1 MMFSTGIIVL
11 LLVLA
16 LCIALFQLQD
26 GFVSYSID
34 IGSGVTMVT
43 GDYISDAVW
52 HTIEVRR
59 VGLSVTMTID
69 NTNTYST
76 NLQGNSVIFDIL
88 TNEIYAGGHD
98 QAVLYNGCI
107 DDIHLIDKQLPT
119 NGSNQ
124 FASVTF
130 IGRSPRSG
138 CVISGP
144 CLSNPCT
151 EGVCQPVSEDTY
163 RCVCSSGACP
173 LTVSENTDDPLI
185 LYIGIV
191 IGVLLVLTATTIAT
205 FLCIYCRR
213 RQRYGRYIIPS
224 KEHHEMYFVEENMA
238 TIGEG
243 QEDGG
248 GEQDIDCKG
257 IVIYN
262 QGIRPSTPEI
272 KAIIMSCKP
281 EADDEFPEVDSLRHF
296 AYEGSDHGEGSLS
309 TLCSSD
315 GHLLEQLAQMGPK
328 FDNAKELLE
337 RLEQVESDD
346 SDPT

>member
-1 MMFSTGIIVL
+1 M
-11 LLVLA
+11 
-16 LCIALFQLQD
+16 
-26 GFVSYSID
+26 SYSID

-43 GDYISDAVW
+43 GDYISDAIW
-52 HTIEVRR
+52 HTIEVCRI
-59 VGLSVTMTID
+59 GLSVTMTID
-69 NTNTYST
+69 DDNTYST
-76 NLQGNSVIFDIL
+76 NLQGNSVILDIL
-88 TNEIYAGGHD
+88 NNDIYAGGHN

-107 DDIHLIDKQLPT
+107 DDIRLNNKQLPT
-119 NGSNQ
+119 NGTNQ

-130 IGRSPRSG
+130 IGTSPRSG

-151 EGVCQPVSEDTY
+151 EGGCRPVSGDIY
-163 RCVCSSGACP
+163 LCVCSNGAACP
-173 LTVSENTDDPLI
+173 LAVSENTDDSLI

-191 IGVLLVLTATTIAT
+191 VGVVVTLTATTVAT

-213 RQRYGRYIIPS
+213 RLRYGRYIIPS

-248 GEQDIDCKG
+248 GEQDIECKG
-257 IVIYN
+257 IVIHN
-262 QGIRPSTPEI
+262 QGARPSTPKIKEI
-272 KAIIMSCKP
+272 VMSCKS
-281 EADDEFPEVDSLRHF
+281 EADKELSELSEVDSLRHF

-328 FDNAKELLE
+328 FDNARQLLE
-337 RLEQVESDD
+337 QLEKEDSDD
-346 SDPT
+346 GDPT

>member
-1 MMFSTGIIVL
+1 M
-11 LLVLA
+11 
-16 LCIALFQLQD
+16 
-26 GFVSYSID
+26 SYSID
-34 IGSGVTMVT
+34 IGSGVAMVT

-59 VGLSVTMTID
+59 VGLSVTMMID
-69 NTNTYST
+69 DINIYST
-76 NLQGNSVIFDIL
+76 SLQGNSIIFDIL

-107 DDIHLIDKQLPT
+107 DDIRLIDKQLPT
-119 NGSNQ
+119 NGTNQ

-130 IGRSPRSG
+130 IGTSPRSG

-151 EGVCQPVSEDTY
+151 EGVCQPISEDIY
-163 RCVCSSGACP
+163 RCVCSDGACP
-173 LTVSENTDDPLI
+173 LTVSENTNDPLV

-191 IGVLLVLTATTIAT
+191 VGALLILTATTIAT
-205 FLCIYCRR
+205 FLCIYCRH
-213 RQRYGRYIIPS
+213 RQQHYGRYILPS

-238 TIGEG
+238 TIGDG

-248 GEQDIDCKG
+248 GEEDTDCKG
-257 IVIYN
+257 IVIHN

-281 EADDEFPEVDSLRHF
+281 EADKELTEVDSLRHF
-296 AYEGSDHGEGSLS
+296 AYEGSDQGEGSLS

-328 FDNAKELLE
+328 FDDAKQLLE
-337 RLEQVESDD
+337 RLEVEQEDSDD